1 LNDLILKHSKS
12 RITKIVLSKENR
24 LKNKKDFDNVF
35 KKGRRVKGDFLFLK
49 ILENNLDAS
58 RFAFVVGLKISKKA
72 VIRNKIKRRLRY
84 IVREKFSDIRKGIDV
99 MIITLPGIENQ
110 DFKTMK
116 NSLNSAFVSAGIV
129 DNKL

>member
-1 LNDLILKHSKS
+1 M
-12 RITKIVLSKENR
+12 LSKENR

-84 IVREKFSDIRKGIDV
+84 IVREKFSDIQKGIDV

-110 DFKTMK
+110 DFQQIKDNLTK
-116 NSLNSAFVSAGIV
+116 AFTSA
-129 DNKL
+129 KLL